1 VLIDEDASVYLIHI
15 DIYILYCIILLYIE
29 KETERERERDP
40 RGRRGKSEV
49 AVSPSIPGRIHVV
62 LRGDGEAI
70 NQRKRCLLYYYIRCV
85 RVYTIYIY
93 M

>member
-15 DIYILYCIILLYIE
+15 GIYIYCIIVYIE
-29 KETERERERDP
+29 KERERDP
-40 RGRRGKSEV
+40 RGCRGKSEV

-70 NQRKRCLLYYYIRCV
+70 NQHKRCLLNYYIRGV
-85 RVYTIYIY
+85 RVYT